1 MAEREGTPE
10 DFARM
15 LRSGRKQEAN
25 KAIVE
30 ALHPPSEPQEPE
42 PESGPDVTEPD
53 LIAALTKPKPW
64 ARALVDQLHPPK
76 EEG

>member
-15 LRSGRKQEAN
+15 LGR
-25 KAIVE
+25 
-30 ALHPPSEPQEPE
+30 EPE
-42 PESGPDVTEPD
+42 LEPKIEPDKTPEQVQAETEPGV
-53 LIAALTKPKPW
+53 IAAFTRPKPW
-64 ARALVDQLHPPK
+64 AKALADRLHPPK